1 MKLKIRPFVS
11 RDQEICKELILDG
24 LSDHFGDAFDTIKFP
39 NPDLDDIST
48 AYKNETFL
56 VVESGGEIIGTG
68 ALIEED
74 EKTGTGRIK
83 RMYVKREY
91 RRKEIGTKILDVL
104 FNAAK
109 DRGYNNIVVE
119 TTLNWKY
126 VIDFYLRY
134 GFEITGYRIEDNEV
148 DMRIVI

>member
-1 MKLKIRPFVS
+1 MKIRPFVS
-11 RDQEICKELILDG
+11 RDQDICKELILEG
-24 LSDHFGDAFDTIKFP
+24 LADYFGDAFDTIKFP

-48 AYKNETFL
+48 AYKDETFL

-74 EKTGTGRIK
+74 VKTGTGRIK
-83 RMYVKREY
+83 RMYVKREL
-91 RRKEIGTKILDVL
+91 RRKDIGTKILDEL
-104 FNAAK
+104 LNAAK

-148 DMRIVI
+148 DMRMSV

>member
-1 MKLKIRPFVS
+1 MIIRPFVS
-11 RDQEICKELILDG
+11 EDQDKCKQLILEG
-24 LSDHFGDAFDTIKFP
+24 LSEHFGDAFDTVKFP
-39 NPDLDDIST
+39 NPDLDDISKT
-48 AYKNETFL
+48 YKNETFL

-74 EKTGTGRIK
+74 VKTGTGRIK

-91 RRKEIGTKILDVL
+91 RRREIGTKILDEL
-104 FNAAK
+104 LNAAK
-109 DRGYNNIVVE
+109 DRGYNYIVVE

-134 GFEITGYRIEDNEV
+134 GFEIIEYRIEDNEV
-148 DMRIVI
+148 DMQMSI

>member
-1 MKLKIRPFVS
+1 MKIRPFVS

-24 LSDHFGDAFDTIKFP
+24 LSDHFGSAFDTTKFP
-39 NPDLDDIST
+39 NQDLDDIST

-68 ALIEED
+68 AFIEED

-91 RRKEIGTKILDVL
+91 RRKEIGTKILNELLNV
-104 FNAAK
+104 AK
-109 DRGYNNIVVE
+109 DRGYNNIVAE
-119 TTLNWKY
+119 TTLHWKY
-126 VIDFYLRY
+126 VIDFYLR
-134 GFEITGYRIEDNEV
+134 
-148 DMRIVI
+148 